1 MSDWGP
7 EGQGWG
13 ATGNTSQPPKQ
24 FCLRGHDTYVV
35 GRNSQGRCVAC
46 RQMTNRK
53 ANRKYSL
60 THGRYRD
67 RKSPWP
73 RQLRDEPRLA
83 FEPLKMV
90 LDRLE
95 LLSSIDCT
103 VRKRWAARGVPV
115 STVDHIC
122 CTMLLRHPSEVYG
135 EDWWGAA

>member
-1 MSDWGP
+1 MS
-7 EGQGWG
+7 GWTTP
-13 ATGNTSQPPKQ
+13 TGSPAKQ
-24 FCLRGHDTYVV
+24 FCLRGHDTHVV

-46 RQMTNRK
+46 RQKTNRK
-53 ANRKYSL
+53 ANLKYTL
-60 THGRYRD
+60 THSRYRD

-73 RQLRDEPRLA
+73 RQRGDEPRLS

-90 LDRLE
+90 LDHLE

-103 VRKRWAARGVPV
+103 VRKRWSERGVPV

-135 EDWWGAA
+135 PEWFEIEETA